1 MIRKKLEDNINRDTI
16 PLLSFFTGGGFL
28 DMGFEQAGF
37 NIVWTNENNPTFVSM
52 YNYGMSSWKGL
63 SAKRVQNVY
72 ISNTKSIENVYS
84 PEILEQ
90 AFSGKKLGF
99 FGVIGGPP
107 CPDFSIG
114 GKNRG
119 SKGVNGK
126 LSKTYIHRICEI
138 MPSFFVFENVPGL
151 YKTRIHREFLAEL
164 EHTLEGCGYCLDLKI
179 LNALDLG
186 VPQDRER
193 LIMIGIQKKYIY
205 KCLERIIEV
214 HERGWF
220 PWSRDKKYDNA
231 KKKFNWPEIVAPGEK
246 AVLPEGVPEELTVY
260 SIFNSTNCPLKLQNG
275 MDIFKTY
282 STKFSVIR
290 EGDTKRKSFKK
301 LHRYRYSPTA
311 CYGHNEVHLHPW
323 EKRRLSVREAMR
335 IQGIPDTYAL
345 PVDAPLTSKFAIVSN
360 GVPVPLAR
368 KIAEKLYN
376 FFRKGK
382 VC

>member
-1 MIRKKLEDNINRDTI
+1 MIRKKLEVNKNRGTI

-37 NIVWTNENNPTFVSM
+37 NIIWTNENNPAFVSM
-52 YNYGMSSWKGL
+52 YNYGMSSWKG
-63 SAKRVQNVY
+63 STTKRAQNIF
-72 ISNTKSIENVYS
+72 ISNTKSIENVNS
-84 PEILEQ
+84 HEILEQ
-90 AFSGKKLGF
+90 AFGGKKPHF

-119 SKGVNGK
+119 GKGINGR
-126 LSKTYIHRICEI
+126 LSKTYVNRICEI

-164 EHTLEGCGYCLDLKI
+164 EHNLEGCGYCLDLKI

-193 LIMIGIQKKYIY
+193 LIMIGIQRRYVY
-205 KCLERIIEV
+205 KCLGRIVEV
-214 HERGWF
+214 HDRGWF
-220 PWSRDKKYDNA
+220 PWPLDKRYDNA
-231 KKKFNWPEIVAPGEK
+231 KKKFNWHEVVSTGEK
-246 AVLPEGVPEELTVY
+246 AVLPDGVPEELTVY
-260 SIFNSTNCPLKLQNG
+260 SIFNSNNCPLKLQNG
-275 MDIFKTY
+275 MDIFKAY
-282 STKFSVIR
+282 SKKFSVIR
-290 EGDTKRKSFKK
+290 EGDTRRKSFKK

-345 PVDAPLTSKFAIVSN
+345 PVDAPLTAKFAIVSN

-368 KIAEKLYN
+368 KIAEKLYT